1 MAKKIVK
8 EEKTTVIES
17 PIKENDNNDI
27 VSTDV
32 NENTIEN
39 ITGDVKSKKE
49 ETITN
54 DNIVENIS
62 SETVVVNKCD
72 NKANYND
79 SSRYSFGYTWNGQ
92 IIYK

>member
-1 MAKKIVK
+1 MAKKIAK
-8 EEKTTVIES
+8 EEKTTVIEN
-17 PIKENDNNDI
+17 PIKENDNNGI

-39 ITGDVKSKKE
+39 INSDVKSKKE
-49 ETITN
+49 ETITD

-62 SETVVVNKCD
+62 SETVVINKCD
-72 NKANYND
+72 DKVNYND

>member
-8 EEKTTVIES
+8 EEKTTVIENQ
-17 PIKENDNNDI
+17 INENDNNDV
-27 VSTDV
+27 VSADV

-39 ITGDVKSKKE
+39 INNDVISKKE
-49 ETITN
+49 ETITD

-62 SETVVVNKCD
+62 SETVVVNECD
-72 NKANYND
+72 NKVNYND